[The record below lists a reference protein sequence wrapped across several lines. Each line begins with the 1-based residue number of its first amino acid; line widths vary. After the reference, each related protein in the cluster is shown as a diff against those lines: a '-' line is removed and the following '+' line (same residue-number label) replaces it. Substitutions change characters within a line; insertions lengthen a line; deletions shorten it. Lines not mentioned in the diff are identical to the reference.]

1 MKTVYLVER
10 VKLENLQKVVI
21 DNLWRQNLQRK
32 KNQTKTRPEL
42 YKLGT
47 VQNLHKYIPT
57 FKFNVYAN
65 FQPA

>member
-1 MKTVYLVER
+1 METKPS
-10 VKLENLQKVVI
+10 
-21 DNLWRQNLQRK
+21 K
-32 KNQTKTRPEL
+32 KKKANKSRPEL

-47 VQNLHKYIPT
+47 VQNLHKHIPT